1 MVRPSLPF
9 CSQHPSA
16 VCPPQHSMPSAKRS
30 KNLCPLTN
38 TLSVPS
44 QDCRAPIF
52 CYAHAYT
59 VTHSVDLGIFLFHFL
74 LWRGVVASYDGYI
87 WQRLAGNANI
97 TYKIFNISIV
107 YAISIES
114 EETPVPTSALILG
127 YIFV

>member
-1 MVRPSLPF
+1 M
-9 CSQHPSA
+9 
-16 VCPPQHSMPSAKRS
+16 
-30 KNLCPLTN
+30 
-38 TLSVPS
+38 
-44 QDCRAPIF
+44 
-52 CYAHAYT
+52 
-59 VTHSVDLGIFLFHFL
+59 
-74 LWRGVVASYDGYI
+74 ASYDGYI